1 MRIIDKRGDQS
12 NSTTN
17 PIPGTTNP
25 VPGTVIFYNNNY
37 LLITDD
43 PDIYVDLSTGDLL
56 ESPIEI
62 FDYQILN
69 NVKLVVEWNVNYLFF
84 FYVERSKRYEFVG
97 SCTSDKLEEFSKEA
111 DELNNL
117 MYGGGQKVVRVHTY
131 LNSLA
136 ISLKT
141 F

>member
-1 MRIIDKRGDQS
+1 MKIIDKRGNQS

-56 ESPIEI
+56 ESPIEV

-69 NVKLVVEWNVNYLFF
+69 NVKLVVE
-84 FYVERSKRYEFVG
+84 
-97 SCTSDKLEEFSKEA
+97 
-111 DELNNL
+111 
-117 MYGGGQKVVRVHTY
+117 
-131 LNSLA
+131 
-136 ISLKT
+136 
-141 F
+141 